1 MGVFDRFERRLE
13 RLVEGAFGRVF
24 KGEAAPADI
33 AHALQRESDDRKV
46 VVGPGR
52 VIAPNAF
59 VVVLG
64 DHDHGR
70 LAPYQGPLAEA
81 FAEMLQD
88 HAQEEGYSLAGPVR
102 VQLEHD
108 PVLDTGRFQI
118 RSDPAA
124 VPAGAARTAPQAH
137 GGVITGD
144 PPAPPPPAL
153 PRHRVVITAGGSV
166 EAGTPPAG
174 GREVSVPLVAPV
186 TVIGRSAGADVRLVD
201 PGVSRRHAELHL
213 TADVVRLVDAGS
225 TNGTTV
231 NGEAVSARQ
240 LRSGD
245 RIQVGSTVL
254 VYRSTD

>member
-24 KGEAAPADI
+24 KGEAVPADI
-33 AHALQRESDDRKV
+33 AHALQRETDDRRV

-70 LAPYQGPLAEA
+70 LGPYAEPLGAA
-81 FAEMLQD
+81 FAEMLAD
-88 HAQEEGYSLAGPVR
+88 HAQQEGYSFAGPVR

-108 PVLDTGRFQI
+108 PALDTGRYQI
-118 RSDPAA
+118 RSDPAGA
-124 VPAGAARTAPQAH
+124 SPAAPPAAQPQGGTIDKVPG
-137 GGVITGD
+137 
-144 PPAPPPPAL
+144 PPAPI
-153 PRHRVVITAGGSV
+153 RHRVVVTAGSSAAEGTQ
-166 EAGTPPAG
+166 AGRG
-174 GREVSVPLVAPV
+174 EEVTVALVAPV
-186 TVIGRSAGADVRLVD
+186 TVIGRSAGADVQLVD

-213 TADVVRLVDAGS
+213 TGGAVRVVDAGS

-231 NGEAVSARQ
+231 NGESVSTRQ

-245 RIQVGSTVL
+245 HIQVGSTVL
-254 VYRSTD
+254 VYRAAD